1 MNDILSRRA
10 EDGKGNFWFGGN
22 GVLRFDGQSWH
33 SITTENGLP
42 SMLVY
47 SLATDQ
53 DGNLWLGTQ
62 GGLVHFDGTKWQTF
76 TIMDGLEFNNISTIL
91 VDRNGN
97 IWCETAYGLARY
109 TPNQP

>member
-1 MNDILSRRA
+1 
-10 EDGKGNFWFGGN
+10 
-22 GVLRFDGQSWH
+22 
-33 SITTENGLP
+33 
-42 SMLVY
+42 MLVY
-47 SLATDQ
+47 SLALDQ

-62 GGLVHFDGTKWQTF
+62 EGLVHFDGTKWQTF